1 MDARHKGEHDELA
14 ALHPIWPANEKPRKL
29 ALPGQVPGSDDAR
42 WEEAYQPAKT
52 WPLKRSATKAFTSG
66 V

>member
-1 MDARHKGEHDELA
+1 MA